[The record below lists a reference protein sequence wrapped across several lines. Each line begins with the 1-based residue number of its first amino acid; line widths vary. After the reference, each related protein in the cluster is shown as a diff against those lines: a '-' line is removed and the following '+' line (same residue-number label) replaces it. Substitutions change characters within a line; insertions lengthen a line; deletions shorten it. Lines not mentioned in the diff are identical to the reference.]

1 MSKFSC
7 WSAYVLSVLVYTVA
21 VAYARPEEHI
31 RQVVTES
38 GKFESHRISSLPGAP
53 EVGFEQYSGYVTI
66 DEKAERALFYW
77 FFEADVKDPQSA
89 PLTLWLN
96 GGPGCSSV
104 GGGALSELGPF
115 YPSKDGKSLIKN
127 PYSWNQVSNVLFL
140 ESPAGVGFSYSNTSS
155 DYRTGDA
162 KTAADSVEFILKFLE
177 LYPVYAKS
185 PFYISGE
192 SYAGHYVPQL
202 AAALLEK
209 NKELGESAVNFKGIA
224 VGNAWT
230 DSSID
235 NYGAIFF
242 WWSHAL
248 ISDKTYKGI
257 IETCNFNVGG
267 LSQNQQL
274 SQVDCTAYVDA
285 AGYLMVLFSIFIP
298 MQLESDTLLF
308 HQCNF
313 SAVGPFKSNLQS
325 ELRCYDYVYTADREL
340 GNINIYEIYVDVC
353 LSASAAAETKHFAK
367 QLNRHGVGAIGA
379 RPLTATDSYD
389 PCVDNEVEEYLNQP
403 DVQKALHVDIPGI
416 PYRWIVCSDIVRY
429 SYSDLLSS
437 VIPVYDILL
446 KSGIQILI
454 FSGDTDAIVPVT
466 GTRAWINTLNLN
478 ITRDWRPYYVNS
490 QVGGYVTEYDGLT
503 LATVRG
509 AGHMVPYTQPV
520 RALHLFKSFID
531 NTPL

>member
-7 WSAYVLSVLVYTVA
+7 WSASVLAVLVYTVA

-53 EVGFEQYSGYVTI
+53 EIGFGQYSGYVTI

-127 PYSWNQVSNVLFL
+127 PYSWNKVSNVLFL

-224 VGNAWT
+224 VGNPWT
-230 DSSID
+230 DATID
-235 NYGAIFF
+235 NYGAIFY

-285 AGYLMVLFSIFIP
+285 AGYLM
-298 MQLESDTLLF
+298 
-308 HQCNF
+308 
-313 SAVGPFKSNLQS
+313 
-325 ELRCYDYVYTADREL
+325 
-340 GNINIYEIYVDVC
+340 GNIYGYEIYVDVC

-367 QLNRHGVGAIGA
+367 QLNRQGVGAIGA

-403 DVQKALHVDIPGI
+403 DVQKALHVDVPGI
-416 PYRWIVCSDIVRY
+416 PYRWADCSDIVHY

-454 FSGDTDAIVPVT
+454 FSGDTDAIIPVT